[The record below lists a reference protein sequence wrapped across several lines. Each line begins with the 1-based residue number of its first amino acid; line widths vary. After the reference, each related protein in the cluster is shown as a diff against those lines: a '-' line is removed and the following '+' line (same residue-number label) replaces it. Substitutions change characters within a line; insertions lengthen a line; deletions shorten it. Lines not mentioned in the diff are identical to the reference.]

1 MTGILEDLN
10 RLKTQY
16 QNMLLALPNV
26 VGVGIGYKKSGGK
39 TLDEL
44 SLVTMVRTKLPQQAL
59 QQDSVIPSELG
70 GARTDVIEVGKLR
83 AMQSMREHWRPA
95 IGGISIGHYHVTA
108 GTLGCI
114 VYDSLYHTHCILSN
128 NHVLA
133 NSNACSLGD
142 PILQQGRVDG
152 GILGRDT
159 LAVLSRFVPLQFLN
173 TSSFKPLP
181 NFIARFGIKLSN
193 MLNNAALK
201 EYFSQRFPQINQ
213 VDAALGK
220 PLDSSL
226 VAEDVFGIGI
236 PTGTQNASL
245 GMAVRKTGRSTGL
258 TSGEIEVVSATV
270 IVSYGDSKTAR
281 FENQLITSAMCQGG
295 DSGSILFTSNSTRVV
310 GLLFG
315 GSSLV
320 TIYNPIS
327 SVSSALKISLASPC
341 V

>member
-10 RLKTQY
+10 RLKFQY

-44 SLVTMVRTKLPQQAL
+44 SLVTMVRAKLPKQAM
-59 QQDSVIPSELG
+59 QQDDIIPSELG
-70 GARTDVIEVGKLR
+70 GVCTDVIEVGQLR

-108 GTLGCI
+108 GTLGCV
-114 VYDSLYHTHCILSN
+114 VYDSLYRTPCILSN

-159 LAVLSRFVPLQFLN
+159 LAVLSRFVPLQFMN
-173 TSSFKPLP
+173 TTSLKPLP
-181 NFIARFGIKLSN
+181 NFLARFGIKLSN
-193 MLNNAALK
+193 LLNNTALK

-220 PLDSSL
+220 PLHSSL
-226 VAEDVFGIGI
+226 VNGDVFGIGTPSGI
-236 PTGTQNASL
+236 QMANL

-258 TSGEIEVVSATV
+258 TSGEIEVVHSTV
-270 IVSYGDSKTAR
+270 IIRYGDSKTAR

-320 TIYNPIS
+320 TIYNPIA
-327 SVSSALKISLASPC
+327 SVFSTLNVSLTPPNN
-341 V
+341 